1 MIRRTDFKMERVEA
15 RFTLTHHARPIDV
28 RRNRTRIWNSLSSS
42 RNNNCSEGTV
52 HRTNIAL

>member
-15 RFTLTHHARPIDV
+15 RFTLTHARPIDV
-28 RRNRTRIWNSLSSS
+28 RQNRTRIWNSSSSS

-52 HRTNIAL
+52 HRTNIVL